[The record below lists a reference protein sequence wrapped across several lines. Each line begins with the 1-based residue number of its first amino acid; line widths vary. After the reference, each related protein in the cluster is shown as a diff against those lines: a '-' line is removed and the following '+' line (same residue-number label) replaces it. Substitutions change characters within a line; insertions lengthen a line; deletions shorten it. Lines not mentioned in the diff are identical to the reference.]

1 MTVEVEDVRLEYGD
15 ATEPYFFQDSRVQLA
30 ITEAEGLLSA
40 RGISSDRA
48 VRLQAA
54 LDMIDLRIQS
64 IRNRPANSVTEGK
77 KSAEYT
83 DLLQIRENLNEKLE
97 IEISRASGCFS
108 TGYNF

>member
-1 MTVEVEDVRLEYGD
+1 MTVEVDDVRLEYGD
-15 ATEPYFFQDSRVQLA
+15 TVSPYLFPDTRVQLA

-54 LDMIDLRIQS
+54 LDMIDLKIQS
-64 IRNRPANSVTEGK
+64 IRNRPAKSITEGK

-83 DLLQIRENLNEKLE
+83 DLLQIRENLEEKLE

-108 TGYNF
+108 IGYNF